1 MKHRVILDTDPGVD
15 DAMAIALCVA
25 HPDIELLA
33 LTTVFG
39 NVSVEQS
46 TRNAQFV
53 LDVFGS
59 TDTVVARGEGQPVV
73 LPPRA
78 HSESVHGEDG
88 LGNSCDKARVLNSD
102 AAHASVQALSASDY
116 IIEQARRFPGEI
128 SLIAVGPLS
137 NVAKALA
144 QEPDLPKLLRALI
157 IMGGALDE
165 PGNVTPVA
173 EANFFNDPHAA
184 DQVLAVEWPATVI
197 GLDVTHKIMVSDS
210 QLAVLRDRAG
220 NTGKLLWDSSRFYV
234 DFYVKKGAA
243 KDAAEPSCA
252 MHDAAAVLYL
262 LMPDA
267 FGVVSGRSRVV
278 DSGIALGQLTCDLKG
293 YEYSLPHWESATD
306 STAIALSVDADRV
319 RQEFL
324 ERLCTHH
331 LT

>member
-25 HPDIELLA
+25 HPDIELMA

-46 TRNAQFV
+46 TRNAQFL
-53 LDVFGS
+53 LDVFGA
-59 TDTVVARGEGQPVV
+59 TNTVVARGEGQPIVQ
-73 LPPRA
+73 PPRP
-78 HSESVHGEDG
+78 HSESVHGDDG
-88 LGNSCDKARVLNSD
+88 LGGCFDSTRALNPN
-102 AAHASVQALSASDY
+102 AAHTAVHESNAPDY
-116 IIEQARRFPGEI
+116 IIDQAKRFPGEI
-128 SLIAVGPLS
+128 TLIAVGPLS
-137 NVAKALA
+137 NVAKALEK
-144 QEPDLPKLLRALI
+144 EPDLPKLLRGLVV
-157 IMGGALDE
+157 MGGALDE

-173 EANFFNDPHAA
+173 EANFFNDSHAA
-184 DQVLAVEWPATVI
+184 DRVLAVEWPVTVI
-197 GLDVTHKIMVSDS
+197 GLDVTHKIMVTDS
-210 QLAVLRDRAG
+210 QLALLRDKAG

-243 KDAAEPSCA
+243 KESEEPACA

-267 FGVVSGRSRVV
+267 FATVSGRSRVV
-278 DSGIALGQLTCDLKG
+278 DTGIALGQLTCDRKG

-306 STAIALSVDADRV
+306 STAIALSVDADRA
-319 RQEFL
+319 REEFL
-324 ERLCTHH
+324 QCLCAHH